1 MKLLANRRK
10 FLSALGGAIGLC
22 AGGWW
27 LARRLNP
34 SPPEDFSSPVVE
46 LIAGILQRR
55 LPFLKLDGKGINA
68 FAGDLQARN
77 PAVLRQ
83 AGQGRTEAQDWLT
96 ERYLLSSDFFHYEAD
111 ESRSVNYMAY
121 YDPYARP
128 CGNPFAQF

>member
-34 SPPEDFSSPVVE
+34 YPPEDFASPVVE

-121 YDPYARP
+121 YDPYVRP